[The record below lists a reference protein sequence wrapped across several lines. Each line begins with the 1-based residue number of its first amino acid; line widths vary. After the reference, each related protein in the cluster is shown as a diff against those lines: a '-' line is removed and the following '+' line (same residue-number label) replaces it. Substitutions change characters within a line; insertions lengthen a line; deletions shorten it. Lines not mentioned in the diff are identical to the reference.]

1 MAVLKQNKKYLL
13 RSALSMLT
21 ASSMFLSAFASAAQA
36 AEKPQNTVPTQ
47 AIAQQSMTYTL
58 AQSSISDP
66 LKGMDLKALESEKQR
81 LASLKASPE
90 IATLFSIVPGAGHL
104 YAGNTHR
111 GVWVLGGFAATL
123 IVSFLG
129 SYLLSSIDSDIA
141 RTAAVIVNVAP
152 PSAYMA
158 WGATDAY
165 YQTALSNQ
173 QIESRIREITL
184 KQQEHGYYSTILE
197 LNF

>member
-1 MAVLKQNKKYLL
+1 MAVLKQNKKHSL
-13 RSALSMLT
+13 RSALSAVT
-21 ASSMFLSAFASAAQA
+21 AAILLSHTFPGIVQAAEEPVYRFEAATPVVVAQA
-36 AEKPQNTVPTQ
+36 AT
-47 AIAQQSMTYTL
+47 
-58 AQSSISDP
+58 SDP
-66 LKGMDLKALESEKQR
+66 LKGMDLKALEAEKQR
-81 LASLKASPE
+81 LKALKAEPE
-90 IATLFSIVPGAGHL
+90 IAALFSVVPGAGHL
-104 YAGNTHR
+104 YAGHTNR

-152 PSAYMA
+152 PSAYLA

-173 QIESRIREITL
+173 QIEARIREITL
-184 KQQEHGYYSTILE
+184 KQQEHGYYSTIME

>member
-1 MAVLKQNKKYLL
+1 MTAAILL
-13 RSALSMLT
+13 SYSF
-21 ASSMFLSAFASAAQA
+21 SGFASAAEIPQEFKLNSQA
-36 AEKPQNTVPTQ
+36 SVSSFN
-47 AIAQQSMTYTL
+47 L
-58 AQSSISDP
+58 AQATTSDP
-66 LKGMDLKALESEKQR
+66 LKGMDLKALEAEKQR
-81 LASLKASPE
+81 LTALKADPQ
-90 IATLFSIVPGAGHL
+90 IAAMFSVVPGAGHL
-104 YAGNTHR
+104 YAGHTNR

-129 SYLLSSIDSDIA
+129 SYLLSSIDTNIA
-141 RTAAVIVNVAP
+141 RTAAVMVNIAP

-173 QIESRIREITL
+173 QLDARIREITL

>member
-1 MAVLKQNKKYLL
+1 MAVLKQNKKHFL
-13 RSALSMLT
+13 RSALSIVT
-21 ASSMFLSAFASAAQA
+21 AAAMFLSAFPSAVQA
-36 AEKPQNTVPTQ
+36 VEKPLEPVQVQ
-47 AIAQQSMTYTL
+47 AITYTL
-58 AQSSISDP
+58 AQASISDP
-66 LKGMDLKALESEKQR
+66 LKGMDLKALEAEKQR
-81 LASLKASPE
+81 LAGLKASPE
-90 IATLFSIVPGAGHL
+90 VATLFSIVPGAGHL
-104 YAGNTHR
+104 YAGNTNR

-165 YQTALSNQ
+165 YQTELSNQ

>member
-1 MAVLKQNKKYLL
+1 MAILKQNKKHFL
-13 RSALSMLT
+13 RSVLSVVTAALL
-21 ASSMFLSAFASAAQA
+21 LLPAFPGVAQVL
-36 AEKPQNTVPTQ
+36 EEPIHVSQTQ
-47 AIAQQSMTYTL
+47 SIYTL
-58 AQSSISDP
+58 AQASVSDP
-66 LKGMDLKALESEKQR
+66 LKGMDLKALEAEKQR
-81 LASLKASPE
+81 LSSLKASPE
-90 IATLFSIVPGAGHL
+90 VATLFSIVPGAGHL
-104 YAGNTHR
+104 YAGNVNR

-129 SYLLSSIDSDIA
+129 SYLLSSINSDIA

-173 QIESRIREITL
+173 QIDSRIREITL

>member
-1 MAVLKQNKKYLL
+1 MAVLKQNKKHFL
-13 RSALSMLT
+13 RSALSIVTAAAMLL
-21 ASSMFLSAFASAAQA
+21 SSFSGAAQA
-36 AEKPQNTVPTQ
+36 VEKPLNPIQ
-47 AIAQQSMTYTL
+47 AQAEITTYTL
-58 AQSSISDP
+58 AQASISDP
-66 LKGMDLKALESEKQR
+66 LKGMDLKALEAEKQR
-81 LASLKASPE
+81 LAGLKASPE

-104 YAGNTHR
+104 YAGNINR

-165 YQTALSNQ
+165 YQTELSNQ

>member
-1 MAVLKQNKKYLL
+1 MAVLKQNKKHFL
-13 RSALSMLT
+13 RSALSIVTAAAMLL
-21 ASSMFLSAFASAAQA
+21 SSFSGAAQA
-36 AEKPQNTVPTQ
+36 VEEPLNPVQAQVTQ
-47 AIAQQSMTYTL
+47 AQTTTYTL
-58 AQSSISDP
+58 AQASISDP
-66 LKGMDLKALESEKQR
+66 LKGMDLKALEAEKQR
-81 LASLKASPE
+81 LAGLKASPE
-90 IATLFSIVPGAGHL
+90 VATLFSIVPGAGHL
-104 YAGNTHR
+104 YAGNINR

-165 YQTALSNQ
+165 YQTELSNQ